1 MLPEKS
7 ERTKEATG
15 DEEEALRVEPFAER
29 GSFSTE
35 WRKRLAAA
43 AAAAA
48 THPAEEDHAAT
59 KGAEVLINYLSRRRQ
74 GHSRERG
81 TRLKLATPQ
90 SFLRSLKRS

>member
-43 AAAAA
+43 AAAA
-48 THPAEEDHAAT
+48 HPAEEDHAAA